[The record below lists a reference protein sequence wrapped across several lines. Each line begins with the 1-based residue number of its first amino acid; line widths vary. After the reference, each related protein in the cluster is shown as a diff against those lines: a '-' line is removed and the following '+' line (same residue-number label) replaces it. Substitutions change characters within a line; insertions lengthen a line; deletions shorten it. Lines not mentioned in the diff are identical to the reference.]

1 MKKKNIALTVW
12 LLLPITIVSLL
23 MVWIF
28 VSLDKDRLMDDA
40 VPYGAGAGDTG
51 NANALGEWLAG
62 RDADEVS
69 RAVDARRE
77 GRAIDPLE
85 WPGGVL
91 ISIPDEY
98 ISEDS
103 LELVI
108 TYNEIDRSDPDA
120 PQQVFTSIKI
130 ADHGGYYVSLEHWQ
144 IKDGRLGLVRRDT
157 NDFAYVIPA
166 YTPPTVPPAEL
177 QVSEQMRVSLEVDPA
192 LLVTDAP

>member
-1 MKKKNIALTVW
+1 MIKKNIALTIW

-23 MVWIF
+23 MAWIF
-28 VSLDKDRLMDDA
+28 ISLDTDRLMDDA

-98 ISEDS
+98 ISEGS

-120 PQQVFTSIKI
+120 PQQVFTRIKI

-177 QVSEQMRVSLEVDPA
+177 QVSEQMRVELEVDPA
-192 LLVTDAP
+192 LLVTEAP

>member
-1 MKKKNIALTVW
+1 MKKKNIALTIW

-51 NANALGEWLAG
+51 NANAIGEWLAG

-77 GRAIDPLE
+77 GRAISPLE

-108 TYNEIDRSDPDA
+108 MYEHPDRSGSEA
-120 PQQVFTSIKI
+120 PEQVFTPIKL
-130 ADHGGYYVSLEHWQ
+130 DDQGGYYVSFEHWQ
-144 IKDGRLGLVRRDT
+144 VKDGRLGLVRRDA
-157 NDFAYVIPA
+157 NDLAYVIPA
-166 YTPPTVPPAEL
+166 NAPPTVPPAEL
-177 QVSEQMRVSLEVDPA
+177 QVSEQMRVSLMVDPA
-192 LLVTDAP
+192 LLENESP

>member
-1 MKKKNIALTVW
+1 MKKKNIALTIW

-28 VSLDKDRLMDDA
+28 VSLDKDRLMADA

-77 GRAIDPLE
+77 GRAIDPLD

-108 TYNEIDRSDPDA
+108 IYNEIDRSDPDA
-120 PQQVFTSIKI
+120 PEQVFTPIKY
-130 ADHGGYYVSLEHWQ
+130 DDQGGYYVALEHWQ
-144 IKDGRLGLVRRDT
+144 IKDGRLGLIRRDA
-157 NDFAYVIPA
+157 NELAYVIPA
-166 YTPPTVPPAEL
+166 NAPPTVPPAEL

-192 LLVTDAP
+192 ALLNESP

>member
-28 VSLDKDRLMDDA
+28 VSLDKERLMDDA

-51 NANALGEWLAG
+51 NANAFGEWRAG
-62 RDADEVS
+62 RDPDEVS

-77 GRAIDPLE
+77 GRMFDPLE

-91 ISIPDEY
+91 VSIPDEY
-98 ISEDS
+98 ISDDS
-103 LELVI
+103 HELVI

-120 PQQVFTSIKI
+120 PEQVFTPIKI
-130 ADHGGYYVSLEHWQ
+130 NEQGGYYVSLEHWQ
-144 IKDGRLGLVRRDT
+144 VKDGRLGLLRRDA
-157 NDFAYVIPA
+157 NGVAHVVPA
-166 YTPPTVPPAEL
+166 IAPQTVPPAEL

-192 LLVTDAP
+192 VLLNESP

>member
-1 MKKKNIALTVW
+1 MKKKNIALTIW

-77 GRAIDPLE
+77 GRAINPFD

-120 PQQVFTSIKI
+120 PQQVFTPIKI

-144 IKDGRLGLVRRDT
+144 IKDGRLGLIRRDT

-166 YTPPTVPPAEL
+166 YAPPTVPPAEL
-177 QVSEQMRVSLEVDPA
+177 QVSEQMRVSLLVDPA
-192 LLVTDAP
+192 LLENESP